1 MNLEKYRQDL
11 IKKEKIYKAFI
22 GFAMAFLG
30 IGRFVLKDNLVVN
43 DSSLG
48 LSTGLILGI
57 NLICLYLVLKIQKNL
72 KDEKLLKA
80 MYIKEYDE
88 RENFIKLKSASSII
102 SILTLGIFIISIIAS
117 YINIIVFYTL
127 AGTGAF
133 LLLVG
138 LALKIYWRKM
148 V

>member
-48 LSTGLILGI
+48 FLTGLILGI

>member
-1 MNLEKYRQDL
+1 MNLEKYREGL
-11 IKKEKIYKAFI
+11 IKKKRIYQAFI

-30 IGRFVLKDNLVVN
+30 LGRFLLKENLVVN

-48 LSTGLILGI
+48 FLTGLILGI
-57 NLICLYLVLKIQKNL
+57 NLICLYLIFKTKKALQDK
-72 KDEKLLKA
+72 KLLKE

-88 RENFIKLKSASSII
+88 RERFIKLKSASSII
-102 SILTLGIFIISIIAS
+102 SILAVGIFIVSILAS
-117 YINIIVFYTL
+117 YINIVVFYTL
-127 AGTGAF
+127 AITGGF

-138 LALKIYWRKM
+138 LGLKIYWRRM